1 MTRDGKLDGKTK
13 ESTILGYG
21 KVGHASIEEL
31 NGETG
36 VYRRIGGGSRRDE
49 SAGII
54 SSRTSEGGCRACVGG
69 GRGGLYTKEC
79 FLTLGDVASN
89 GGESVENERK
99 EDKSA
104 YLPVGSHDG
113 RGYTVVAEKEGK

>member
-1 MTRDGKLDGKTK
+1 M
-13 ESTILGYG
+13 GYG
-21 KVGHASIEEL
+21 KVGHASIDEL

-36 VYRRIGGGSRRDE
+36 VHRRVGGGSRRDE

-54 SSRTSEGGCRACVGG
+54 SSRTSEGGGRACVGA
-69 GRGGLYTKEC
+69 RGLYTKES
-79 FLTLGDVASN
+79 FLTVGDVASN
-89 GGESVENERK
+89 GESVENERK

-104 YLPVGSHDG
+104 YLPVGSHDR